1 MRLLITLALLVSLVA
16 CKSPAQDPNLELV
29 ASTELFR
36 LEVDKT
42 TRSEARD
49 NDGDLIVTELF
60 KLTPAEPAKIGNMEI
75 RSFFNAVSGMCGY
88 DTIIILASAIETVE
102 GEYLI
107 QQADKPSFYKSDGNP
122 ASVVTHTYR
131 RLCGDTKVVPRNM
144 FEGVTI

>member
-29 ASTELFR
+29 VSTELFR

-60 KLTPAEPAKIGNMEI
+60 KLTPAEHAEMGGMKI

-88 DTIIILASAIETVE
+88 DTIIILASAVETVE

-107 QQADKPSFYKSDGNP
+107 QQPGKPSFYKNYGDPN
-122 ASVVTHTYR
+122 SVVTHAYR
-131 RLCGDTKVVPRNM
+131 RLCGDVKSVPRNM